1 MVKHTNLHS
10 KTVEI
15 CKSHSPEM
23 GMTNVTS
30 HHNVSTVGKSTENTP
45 DTYSLVDTTE
55 KIVEE

>member
-1 MVKHTNLHS
+1 
-10 KTVEI
+10 
-15 CKSHSPEM
+15 M